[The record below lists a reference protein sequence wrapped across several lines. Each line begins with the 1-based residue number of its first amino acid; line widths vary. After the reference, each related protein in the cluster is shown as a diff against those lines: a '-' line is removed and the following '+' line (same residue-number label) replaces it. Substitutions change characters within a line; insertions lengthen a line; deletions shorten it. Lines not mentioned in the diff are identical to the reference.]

1 MSTHKGNTM
10 AKVGYVRISSVDQNS
25 ERQLADLNVELEKV
39 FEDKCSGKDTNRPQL
54 QAMLEYAREGDTIY
68 VHDISRLARNLEDLL
83 VLVKDLTAKGISI
96 CFDKERL
103 TFTGEDSPMQNLML
117 QMLGAVYQFERSMGR
132 ERQREGVQM
141 AKAKGVYKGRVKTI
155 SDDAIR
161 TELANGTSF
170 RKTAELLG
178 VSLSTVQR
186 ASKA

>member
-1 MSTHKGNTM
+1 M
-10 AKVGYVRISSVDQNS
+10 AKVGYVRVSAVDQNL
-25 ERQLADLNVELEKV
+25 ERQLADLNVTLDKT

-54 QAMLEYAREGDTIY
+54 QAMLEYVREGDTIY

-83 VLVKDLTAKGISI
+83 AMIRNLTGKGISV

-117 QMLGAVYQFERSMGR
+117 SMLGAVYQFERSMSK
-132 ERQREGVQM
+132 ERQREGVAI
-141 AKAKGVYKGRVKTI
+141 AKAKGVYKGKVKTI
-155 SDDAIR
+155 DDDAIR
-161 TELANGTSF
+161 AELATGTSF

-186 ASKA
+186 ASKG